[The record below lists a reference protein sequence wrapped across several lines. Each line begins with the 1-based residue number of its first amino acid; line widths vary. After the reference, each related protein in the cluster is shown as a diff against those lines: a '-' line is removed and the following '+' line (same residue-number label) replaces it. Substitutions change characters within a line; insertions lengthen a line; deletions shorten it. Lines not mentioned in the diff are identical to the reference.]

1 MEIKVQRPSLWMIN
15 TVFLL
20 LPINNHQTNTI
31 KLIPKFHVCF
41 LLA

>member
-15 TVFLL
+15 TVFFLL

-31 KLIPKFHVCF
+31 KLIFEMCSLDF
-41 LLA
+41 

>member
-20 LPINNHQTNTI
+20 LPINNHQTNT
-31 KLIPKFHVCF
+31 
-41 LLA
+41 

>member
-20 LPINNHQTNTI
+20 LPINNHQT
-31 KLIPKFHVCF
+31 
-41 LLA
+41 

>member
-1 MEIKVQRPSLWMIN
+1 MEIKMQRLSLWMIN

-31 KLIPKFHVCF
+31 KLIFEMCSLDF
-41 LLA
+41 